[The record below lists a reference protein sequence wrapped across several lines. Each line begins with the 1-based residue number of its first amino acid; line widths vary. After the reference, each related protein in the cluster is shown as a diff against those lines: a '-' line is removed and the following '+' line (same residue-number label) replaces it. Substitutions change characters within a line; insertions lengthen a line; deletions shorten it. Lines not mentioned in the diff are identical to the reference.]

1 MIFYPQGEGDDYNFQ
16 FDDNFDSYEE
26 MSDSQSDNGDD
37 SQQENYPNTT
47 LEQSPY
53 RFMNGK
59 DGMGKQQRFKIE
71 GHFLWTCLNLC

>member
-1 MIFYPQGEGDDYNFQ
+1 MFYHQGEGDDYNFQ

-26 MSDSQSDNGDD
+26 MSDSQSDDGDD

-59 DGMGKQQRFKIE
+59 DGMGK
-71 GHFLWTCLNLC
+71 